1 MGKRIRSAALALL
14 LGLTCA
20 FPAYAED
27 ASPSLDAPAFPS
39 AQSGTQVPSS
49 QDEFPNTSEP
59 NEEDLGDT
67 LPTHQPTAPAFT
79 AELRLTHEGWGVYG
93 TLSEITEDMTGIV
106 PCYSFD
112 GVEFIS
118 EDYNA
123 WQLDPDYLQQQCFW
137 PMESPLLEYLEEEV
151 DCFNVKLEITYK
163 DGSVGFTEVVTME
176 REGTAPLPEE
186 YRVEAV
192 YAASI
197 LNISYHPP
205 SIRGQYHFTVSD
217 TATPEEL
224 AALLPKTV
232 PVELQIYQDN
242 DPTRHETVT
251 AYTVLWPEIPAA
263 SGGADTEMLAAS
275 VTPPKECTVT
285 IGSETYRVEPPEILP
300 ENGPELLVTFHPVS
314 AGVASEVL
322 LSIDRDTAAEGI
334 RATFPLRPDGA
345 TRIIPEYSLDG
356 ETGWTALDDVLAS
369 APLKETP
376 PKFESYTVRILDGAA
391 TPLAA
396 YLSGEIPGFYVRL
409 SVEGG
414 ALTGIT
420 QAAAWPADY
429 DYTPPRDDSDDDG
442 SVGNGGNIGSDN
454 SSGNSGS
461 NGGQR
466 PGLPED
472 SEAEATPPPTPVSEP
487 TPELT
492 PEPAPEQ
499 TPEPTPTPVPE
510 QTAPPIAEPS
520 PSPQPTPTST
530 PAQPVV
536 APISTPTPEPSAPPP
551 ATPSREPEP
560 SVTNPV
566 ELSVPPVSPGLEE
579 KPPQRQSAAPV
590 AAVALTLTAGGGFA
604 ICAGFSSVGSGG
616 TNGVSKL
623 IAKIKRFFCK

>member
-1 MGKRIRSAALALL
+1 MGKRIRSAALVLL
-14 LGLTCA
+14 LGMTCA

-27 ASPSLDAPAFPS
+27 ASPSLDVPTFPP
-39 AQSGTQVPSS
+39 AQSGTQAPSGP
-49 QDEFPNTSEP
+49 DEGPNTSEP

-67 LPTHQPTAPAFT
+67 LPSHPPVAPAFT

-106 PCYSFD
+106 PCYSLD

-137 PMESPLLEYLEEEV
+137 PMESPLLEYLAEEV

-176 REGTAPLPEE
+176 REGTAPLPGE

-192 YAASI
+192 YAASV
-197 LNISYHPP
+197 LNISYRPP

-263 SGGADTEMLAAS
+263 NGGADTEMLAAS

-356 ETGWTALDDVLAS
+356 ETGWTVLDDVLAS
-369 APLKETP
+369 APLQETP

-409 SVEGG
+409 CVEGG

-454 SSGNSGS
+454 SEGSSGA

-466 PGLPED
+466 PNLPE
-472 SEAEATPPPTPVSEP
+472 EVTP
-487 TPELT
+487 
-492 PEPAPEQ
+492 
-499 TPEPTPTPVPE
+499 TPEPTPTPTPE
-510 QTAPPIAEPS
+510 PE
-520 PSPQPTPTST
+520 PTST
-530 PAQPVV
+530 PVPTQTPEPEPTPEPTPTPSPDPASTPVPTPKPTPTQTPMLVPTPVPIPEPTPTQPPDPTVPV
-536 APISTPTPEPSAPPP
+536 MALPPTPEPSPEE
-551 ATPSREPEP
+551 TPEP
-560 SVTNPV
+560 LPD
-566 ELSVPPVSPGLEE
+566 
-579 KPPQRQSAAPV
+579 RQSTIP
-590 AAVALTLTAGGGFA
+590 AAVVVLTLTAGGGIA
-604 ICAGFSSVGSGG
+604 VVV
-616 TNGVSKL
+616 GVSSTGTAGAGSFSKFL
-623 IAKIKRFFCK
+623 AAIRHFFRK